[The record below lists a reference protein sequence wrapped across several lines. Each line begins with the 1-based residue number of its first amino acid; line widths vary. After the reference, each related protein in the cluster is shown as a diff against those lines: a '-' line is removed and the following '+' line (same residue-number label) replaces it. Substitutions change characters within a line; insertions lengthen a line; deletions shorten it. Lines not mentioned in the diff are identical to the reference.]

1 VTTTSRPASEAT
13 AVAARI
19 ERDYRVRFDEAGESG
34 HLRSSGFLRYAQDL
48 AWIHSESAGFGRDWY
63 AGRGLTWLVRTI
75 ELDILDDVAY
85 GSALTVSTE
94 VVGFRRVWARRR
106 SEFAAQGAGRT
117 LAVALTDWV
126 LLNARGVPV
135 RVPAEILDVFP
146 SPPAEYTPLRLELPP
161 APADAERTT
170 TSPRHSE
177 LDPMG
182 HVNNAVYLDYFEE
195 HLATVGRRGSI
206 RRRPRRYR
214 AEFLDAAQHGMALAG
229 EGWEDSLGY
238 SFRLRGE
245 DGAELLRARLEA
257 DPASWVG
264 G

>member
-1 VTTTSRPASEAT
+1 VPIQPRKAGARP
-13 AVAARI
+13 VDRRI

-75 ELDILDDVAY
+75 ELHILDDVAY
-85 GSALTVSTE
+85 GAALTVSTE

-106 SEFAAQGAGRT
+106 SEFVERGAGRT

-126 LLNARGVPV
+126 LLNARGVPM

-146 SPPAEYTPLRLELPP
+146 APPADYTPARLELPETP
-161 APADAERTT
+161 PDAERTT
-170 TSPRHSE
+170 ISPRHAD

-182 HVNNAVYLDYFEE
+182 HVNNAVYLDYLEE
-195 HLATVGRRGSI
+195 HLALVGRRAAI

-214 AEFLDAAQHGMALAG
+214 AEFLDAAQQGMVLTG
-229 EGWEDSLGY
+229 EGWPANSGY
-238 SFRLRGE
+238 AFRLRGPA
-245 DGAELLRARLEA
+245 GAELLRARIEI
-257 DPASWVG
+257 DSASWVG